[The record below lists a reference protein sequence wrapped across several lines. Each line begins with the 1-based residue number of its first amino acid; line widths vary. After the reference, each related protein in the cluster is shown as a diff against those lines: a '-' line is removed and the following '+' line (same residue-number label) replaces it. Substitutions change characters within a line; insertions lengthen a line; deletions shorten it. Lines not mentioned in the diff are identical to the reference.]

1 MEKFPSV
8 KGVHI
13 TAIGHS
19 ASSRGVNDFTG
30 SSHFDMT
37 CLSKHGRIGNNRP
50 YSEVKMLK
58 LFKSVRYGG
67 VNSGNNIIHKEVL
80 EQKTHRVKKNHE

>member
-1 MEKFPSV
+1 MEKFP
-8 KGVHI
+8 GVHI

-58 LFKSVRYGG
+58 LFKSVRYDGSKFG
-67 VNSGNNIIHKEVL
+67 
-80 EQKTHRVKKNHE
+80 